1 MAKNDVTIIESAGAT
16 VREYAQEANTTI
28 LAGEPVKLGGTGGN
42 YVLRLADGDPETGTD
57 RMVGISVSDGTATAS
72 ANGVVRVLE
81 VIPGKT
87 VMRCKATTAANIDT
101 AAKLLGVRYDSVCFD
116 LTSTTFTVDEDEGD
130 DPNVHGLMIRD
141 GDIAN
146 GTIDFMLNEGAAAGG
161 LV

>member
-1 MAKNDVTIIESAGAT
+1 MALNDVTIVESAGAT

-57 RMVGISVSDGTATAS
+57 RMVGISVSTGTATAS

-141 GDIAN
+141 GDIAA

>member
-1 MAKNDVTIIESAGAT
+1 MATNDVTIIEAAGAT

-57 RMVGISVSDGTATAS
+57 RMVGITVSAGTATAS
-72 ANGVVRVLE
+72 ADGVVRVLE

-116 LTSTTFTVDEDEGD
+116 LTSSTFTVDEDEGD
-130 DPNVHGLMIRD
+130 DPNVHGLMIRN
-141 GDIAN
+141 GNIST